1 MPLRNSPLKKGC
13 FFIKILRLNIDGLIR
28 ALHIIN
34 QTLFIRSLL
43 ILHFL
48 RHAEFISA
56 SLQLKEV
63 LKQVHD
69 DKVIFELFITTLYQ
83 YFSLKEPKQIY
94 KAIAWLNA

>member
-1 MPLRNSPLKKGC
+1 
-13 FFIKILRLNIDGLIR
+13 
-28 ALHIIN
+28 
-34 QTLFIRSLL
+34 L

-63 LKQVHD
+63 LKQVQD
-69 DKVIFELFITTLYQ
+69 DEVIFAFFIITLYQ

-94 KAIAWLNA
+94 KAIA